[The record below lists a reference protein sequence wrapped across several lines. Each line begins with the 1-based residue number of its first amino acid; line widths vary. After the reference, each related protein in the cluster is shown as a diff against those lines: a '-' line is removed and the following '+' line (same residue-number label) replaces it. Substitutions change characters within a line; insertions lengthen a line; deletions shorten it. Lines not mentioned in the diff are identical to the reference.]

1 MGNISGSTIFFS
13 LGEGHSRRPFLFLF
27 LEGERNK
34 ELLGYG
40 KY

>member
-1 MGNISGSTIFFS
+1 MGNICGSAVYFS
-13 LGEGHSRRPFLFLF
+13 LGEGHSRWPFLFFF

-34 ELLGYG
+34 DLLGYG